1 MRSGELEIALRLTV
15 TGNLNSSVKGNSE
28 CPGGTIAGDKATGA
42 VGTGSDWR
50 EEDTP
55 TVVGGAGA
63 PVFRLTLIGPRVRFF
78 LCLRP
83 L

>member
-15 TGNLNSSVKGNSE
+15 TGNLNSSVKGYSE
-28 CPGGTIAGDKATGA
+28 RPGGTIAGDKATGA

-50 EEDTP
+50 EDDTP

-63 PVFRLTLIGPRVRFF
+63 PVFRLTVIGPRVRFF